1 MFEMPKRS
9 FALLLILC
17 LTGACGAEPGET
29 NIGGVTADDARA
41 LDDAAQKLDSEN
53 ELNETRQ
60 RD

>member
-1 MFEMPKRS
+1 MLEMPNRP
-9 FALLLILC
+9 FALLLLLC
-17 LTGACGAEPGET
+17 LTSACGTEEGET
-29 NIGGVTADDARA
+29 DTGGVTADDARA

>member
-1 MFEMPKRS
+1 MPKRS